1 MILPWKHAIVLGASS
16 GMGKALAE
24 ELLAGGANVAMLARR
39 TDAMEAIAKSAPD
52 RAKVYAH
59 DVRNYE
65 EIPALFQQITKDL
78 GGLDLVIYASGSMPS
93 VDEHEYDFT
102 KDREMLE
109 TNLLGGVAWLDEAA
123 KRFEQ
128 TKMGT
133 IIGISSVAG
142 DRGRRGS
149 PAYCTSK
156 AALATF
162 LESLRNRLSR
172 YGVKVVTI
180 KPGFID
186 TEMTR
191 GKPGLFWLISA
202 KEAAHRILTAARS
215 GVNTAYVPGRWRA
228 VMFIIRMIPSFVF
241 RHLPI

>member
-16 GMGKALAE
+16 GIGKALAE
-24 ELLAGGANVAMLARR
+24 ELLAGGAQVALLARR
-39 TDAMEAIAKSAPD
+39 TDAMEALAKSAPE
-52 RAKVYAH
+52 RAKVYSH
-59 DVRNYE
+59 DVRNYG
-65 EIPALFQQITKDL
+65 EIPALFQQITKEI

-102 KDREMLE
+102 KDREILE

-156 AALATF
+156 AALNTY

-180 KPGFID
+180 KPGFVD
-186 TEMTR
+186 TAMTQ
-191 GKPGLFWLISA
+191 GKPGIFWLISA
-202 KEAAHRILTAARS
+202 KEASHRILTAAR
-215 GVNTAYVPGRWRA
+215 GGANTAYVPGRWRA
-228 VMFIIRMIPSFVF
+228 VMFIIKRIPSFVF
-241 RHLPI
+241 KRLPI